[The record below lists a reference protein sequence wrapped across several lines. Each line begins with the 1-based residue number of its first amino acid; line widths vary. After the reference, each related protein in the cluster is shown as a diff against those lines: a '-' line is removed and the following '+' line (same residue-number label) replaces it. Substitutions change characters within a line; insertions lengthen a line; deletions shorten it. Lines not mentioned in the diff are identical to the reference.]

1 MNTTI
6 PAAEDAGFDVDIGFD
21 EDDYGQVEIT
31 QAVIKAVAYDLGL
44 QKYLLGRKDGTF
56 AA

>member
-6 PAAEDAGFDVDIGFD
+6 PVAEDAGFDVDIGFD

-31 QAVIKAVAYDLGL
+31 EAVIEAVAYELGL
-44 QKYLLGRKDGTF
+44 EKYLLGRKDGVF